1 MKSHAAA
8 TVSDAHLAESAEKW
22 GQTAGAEWTKEAVW
36 IRDIF
41 EKHFPSKTAAETT
54 VRWIPR
60 TDWGMSSD
68 PSGRAVKIHDSAY
81 EGGEKKDE

>member
-8 TVSDAHLAESAEKW
+8 TVSDEHLAQSAEKW

-41 EKHFPSKTAAETT
+41 ESESHQVSRSEPTE
-54 VRWIPR
+54 
-60 TDWGMSSD
+60 
-68 PSGRAVKIHDSAY
+68 
-81 EGGEKKDE
+81 